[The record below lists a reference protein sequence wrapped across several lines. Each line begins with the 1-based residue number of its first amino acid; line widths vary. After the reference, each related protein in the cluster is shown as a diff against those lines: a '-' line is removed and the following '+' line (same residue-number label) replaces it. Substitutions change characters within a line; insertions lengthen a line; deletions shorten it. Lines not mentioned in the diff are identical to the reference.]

1 MDRFIHTALNS
12 INMVKDNSFIR
23 SNNLA
28 NNSVPGFRSDYHL
41 KTAGTAFIE
50 TMDSHIT
57 RGLAIKNNENNFD
70 ASSGTLNETG
80 NEMDVSIRGDGYFI
94 TEAATGNALSR
105 RGDFSTNQD
114 GQLINGSNATM
125 VDSNLQP
132 IVIPPYR
139 SIDFTQTG
147 DIVIEPLNS
156 EPGTREVVATLGLT
170 LPTAPLKKFPDGE
183 IRYSDGSPIVANQDA
198 TVVNK
203 YLEMS
208 NVNLMEELV
217 TSIEDQRVFE
227 INLKLVKTAEDI
239 DRGGSSLVRM
249 PT

>member
-28 NNSVPGFRSDYHL
+28 NNSVPGYRSDYHL
-41 KTAGTAFIE
+41 KTAGTAFLE
-50 TMDSHIT
+50 TMDSHVT
-57 RGLAIKNNENNFD
+57 RGLAIKNNTNNFD

-94 TEAATGNALSR
+94 TEAATGNALTR
-105 RGDFSTNQD
+105 RGDFSTNLD
-114 GQLINGSNATM
+114 GELINGSNATIL
-125 VDSNLQP
+125 DSNLQP

-147 DIVIEPLNS
+147 QIVIEPLNS
-156 EPGTREVVATLGLT
+156 EPGTREVVASLGLT

-239 DRGGSSLVRM
+239 DRGGSSLIRM

>member
-1 MDRFIHTALNS
+1 
-12 INMVKDNSFIR
+12 
-23 SNNLA
+23 
-28 NNSVPGFRSDYHL
+28 
-41 KTAGTAFIE
+41 
-50 TMDSHIT
+50 MDSHVT
-57 RGLAIKNNENNFD
+57 RGLAIKNNKNNFD

-94 TEAATGNALSR
+94 TEAATGNALTR
-105 RGDFSTNQD
+105 RGDFSTNLD
-114 GQLINGSNATM
+114 GELINGSNATIL
-125 VDSNLQP
+125 DSNLQP

-156 EPGTREVVATLGLT
+156 EPGTREVVASLGLT

-239 DRGGSSLVRM
+239 DRGGSSLIRM

>member
-50 TMDSHIT
+50 TMDSHVT
-57 RGLAIKNNENNFD
+57 RGLAIKNNKNNFD

-94 TEAATGNALSR
+94 TEAASGNALTR
-105 RGDFSTNQD
+105 RGDFSTNLD
-114 GQLINGSNATM
+114 GELINGSNATIL
-125 VDSNLQP
+125 DSNLQP

-147 DIVIEPLNS
+147 EIVIEPLNS
-156 EPGTREVVATLGLT
+156 EPGTREVVASLGLT

-239 DRGGSSLVRM
+239 DRGGSSLIRM

>member
-41 KTAGTAFIE
+41 KTAGTAFLE
-50 TMDSHIT
+50 TMDSHVT
-57 RGLAIKNNENNFD
+57 RGLAIKNNTNNFD

-94 TEAATGNALSR
+94 TEAASGNALTR
-105 RGDFSTNQD
+105 RGDFSTNLD
-114 GQLINGSNATM
+114 GELINGSNATIL
-125 VDSNLQP
+125 DSNLQP

-147 DIVIEPLNS
+147 EIVIEPLNS
-156 EPGTREVVATLGLT
+156 EPGTREVVASLGLT

-239 DRGGSSLVRM
+239 DRGGSSLIRM

>member
-114 GQLINGSNATM
+114 GQLINGSNAIM

-239 DRGGSSLVRM
+239 DRGGSSLIRM

>member
-114 GQLINGSNATM
+114 GQLINGSNATIL
-125 VDSNLQP
+125 DSNLQP

-239 DRGGSSLVRM
+239 DRGGSSLIRM

>member
-41 KTAGTAFIE
+41 KTSGTAFIE

-57 RGLAIKNNENNFD
+57 RGLAIKNNKNNFD

-239 DRGGSSLVRM
+239 DRGGSSLIRM

>member
-57 RGLAIKNNENNFD
+57 RGLAIKNNTNNFD

-105 RGDFSTNQD
+105 RGDFSTNLD
-114 GQLINGSNATM
+114 GQLINGSNATIL
-125 VDSNLQP
+125 DSNLQP

-170 LPTAPLKKFPDGE
+170 SPTAPLKKFPDGE

-239 DRGGSSLVRM
+239 DRGGSSLIRM

>member
-28 NNSVPGFRSDYHL
+28 NNSVPGYRSDYHL
-41 KTAGTAFIE
+41 KTAGTAFLE
-50 TMDSHIT
+50 TMDSHVT
-57 RGLAIKNNENNFD
+57 RGLAIKNNTNNFD

-94 TEAATGNALSR
+94 TEAASGNALTR
-105 RGDFSTNQD
+105 RGDFSTNLD
-114 GQLINGSNATM
+114 GELINGSNATIL
-125 VDSNLQP
+125 DSNLQP

-147 DIVIEPLNS
+147 EIVIEPLNS

-170 LPTAPLKKFPDGE
+170 LPTAPLKKSPDGE

-239 DRGGSSLVRM
+239 DRGGSSLIRM

>member
-28 NNSVPGFRSDYHL
+28 NNSVPGYRSDYHL
-41 KTAGTAFIE
+41 KTAGTAFLE
-50 TMDSHIT
+50 TMDSHVT
-57 RGLAIKNNENNFD
+57 RGLAIKNNTNNFD

-94 TEAATGNALSR
+94 TEAATGNALTR

-114 GQLINGSNATM
+114 GELINGSNATIL
-125 VDSNLQP
+125 DSNLQP

-147 DIVIEPLNS
+147 EIVIEPLNS
-156 EPGTREVVATLGLT
+156 EPGTREVVASLGLT

-198 TVVNK
+198 TIVNK

-239 DRGGSSLVRM
+239 DRGGSSLIRM

>member
-50 TMDSHIT
+50 TMDSHVT
-57 RGLAIKNNENNFD
+57 RGLAIKNNTNNFD

-94 TEAATGNALSR
+94 TEAATGNALTR
-105 RGDFSTNQD
+105 RGDFSTNLD
-114 GQLINGSNATM
+114 GELINGSNATIL
-125 VDSNLQP
+125 DSNLQP

-156 EPGTREVVATLGLT
+156 EPGTREVVASLGLT

-198 TVVNK
+198 TIVNK

-239 DRGGSSLVRM
+239 DRGGSSLIRM

>member
-57 RGLAIKNNENNFD
+57 RGLAIKNNTNNFD

-114 GQLINGSNATM
+114 GQLINGSNATIL
-125 VDSNLQP
+125 DSNLQP

-239 DRGGSSLVRM
+239 DRGGSSLIRM

>member
-50 TMDSHIT
+50 TMDSHVT
-57 RGLAIKNNENNFD
+57 RGLAIKNNSNNFD

-80 NEMDVSIRGDGYFI
+80 NEMDVAIRGDGYFI

-105 RGDFSTNQD
+105 RGDFSTNMD
-114 GQLINGSNATM
+114 GQLINGSNATIL
-125 VDSNLQP
+125 DSNLQP

-147 DIVIEPLNS
+147 DIIIEPLNS

-170 LPTAPLKKFPDGE
+170 MPTAPLKKFPDGE
-183 IRYSDGSPIVANQDA
+183 IRYTDGSPIVANQDVA
-198 TVVNK
+198 VVNR

-239 DRGGSSLVRM
+239 DRGGSSLIRM

>member
-114 GQLINGSNATM
+114 GQLINGSNATIL
-125 VDSNLQP
+125 DSNLQP

-183 IRYSDGSPIVANQDA
+183 IRYSDGSPIVANQDV

-239 DRGGSSLVRM
+239 DRGGSSLIRM

>member
-1 MDRFIHTALNS
+1 
-12 INMVKDNSFIR
+12 
-23 SNNLA
+23 
-28 NNSVPGFRSDYHL
+28 
-41 KTAGTAFIE
+41 
-50 TMDSHIT
+50 MDSHVT
-57 RGLAIKNNENNFD
+57 RGLAIKNNKNNFD

-94 TEAATGNALSR
+94 TEAASGNALTR
-105 RGDFSTNQD
+105 RGDFSTNLD
-114 GQLINGSNATM
+114 GELINGSNATIL
-125 VDSNLQP
+125 DSNLQP

-147 DIVIEPLNS
+147 EIVIEPLNS
-156 EPGTREVVATLGLT
+156 EPGTREVVASLGLT

-239 DRGGSSLVRM
+239 DRGGSSLIRM

>member
-1 MDRFIHTALNS
+1 
-12 INMVKDNSFIR
+12 
-23 SNNLA
+23 
-28 NNSVPGFRSDYHL
+28 
-41 KTAGTAFIE
+41 
-50 TMDSHIT
+50 
-57 RGLAIKNNENNFD
+57 
-70 ASSGTLNETG
+70 
-80 NEMDVSIRGDGYFI
+80 MDVSIRGDGYFI
-94 TEAATGNALSR
+94 TEAASGNALTR
-105 RGDFSTNQD
+105 RGDFSTNLD
-114 GQLINGSNATM
+114 GELINGSNATIL
-125 VDSNLQP
+125 DSNLQP

-147 DIVIEPLNS
+147 EIVIEPLNS
-156 EPGTREVVATLGLT
+156 EPGTREVVASLGLT

-239 DRGGSSLVRM
+239 DRGGSSLIRM

>member
-50 TMDSHIT
+50 TMDSHVT
-57 RGLAIKNNENNFD
+57 RGLAIKNNTNNFD

-94 TEAATGNALSR
+94 TEAASGNALTR
-105 RGDFSTNQD
+105 RGDFSTNLD
-114 GQLINGSNATM
+114 GELINGSNATIL
-125 VDSNLQP
+125 DNNLQP

-147 DIVIEPLNS
+147 EIIIEPLNS
-156 EPGTREVVATLGLT
+156 EPGTREVVASLGLT
-170 LPTAPLKKFPDGE
+170 LPTAALKKFPDGE

-227 INLKLVKTAEDI
+227 LNLKLVKTAEDI
-239 DRGGSSLVRM
+239 DRGGSSLIRM

>member
-28 NNSVPGFRSDYHL
+28 NNSVPGYRSDYHL
-41 KTAGTAFIE
+41 KTAGTAFLE
-50 TMDSHIT
+50 TMDSHVT
-57 RGLAIKNNENNFD
+57 RGLAIKNNTNNFD

-105 RGDFSTNQD
+105 RGDFSTNLD
-114 GQLINGSNATM
+114 GQLINGSNATIL
-125 VDSNLQP
+125 DSNLQP

-156 EPGTREVVATLGLT
+156 EPGTREVVASLGLT

-239 DRGGSSLVRM
+239 DRGGSSLIRM

>member
-50 TMDSHIT
+50 TMDSHVT
-57 RGLAIKNNENNFD
+57 RGLAIKNNTNNFD

-94 TEAATGNALSR
+94 TEAASGNALTR
-105 RGDFSTNQD
+105 RGDFSTNLD
-114 GQLINGSNATM
+114 GELINGSNATIL
-125 VDSNLQP
+125 DNNLQP

-147 DIVIEPLNS
+147 EIIIEPLNS
-156 EPGTREVVATLGLT
+156 EPGTREVVASLGLT
-170 LPTAPLKKFPDGE
+170 LPTAALKKFPDGE
-183 IRYSDGSPIVANQDA
+183 IRYSNGSPIVANQDA

-239 DRGGSSLVRM
+239 DRGGSSLIRM

>member
-28 NNSVPGFRSDYHL
+28 NNSVPGYRSDYHL
-41 KTAGTAFIE
+41 KTAGTAFLE
-50 TMDSHIT
+50 TMDSHVT
-57 RGLAIKNNENNFD
+57 RGLAIKNNTNNFD

-94 TEAATGNALSR
+94 TEAASGNALTR
-105 RGDFSTNQD
+105 RGDFSTNLD
-114 GQLINGSNATM
+114 GELINGSNATIL
-125 VDSNLQP
+125 DSNLQP

-147 DIVIEPLNS
+147 EIVIEPLNS
-156 EPGTREVVATLGLT
+156 EPGTREVVASLGLT

-198 TVVNK
+198 TIVNK

-239 DRGGSSLVRM
+239 DRGGSSLIRM

>member
-1 MDRFIHTALNS
+1 MDRLIHTALNS

-239 DRGGSSLVRM
+239 DRGGSSLIRM

>member
-105 RGDFSTNQD
+105 RGDFSTNLD

-125 VDSNLQP
+125 LDSNLQP

-239 DRGGSSLVRM
+239 DRGGSSLIRM

>member
-28 NNSVPGFRSDYHL
+28 NNSVPGYRSDYHL
-41 KTAGTAFIE
+41 KTAGTAFLE
-50 TMDSHIT
+50 TMDSHVT
-57 RGLAIKNNENNFD
+57 RGLAIKNNTNNFD

-94 TEAATGNALSR
+94 TEAASGNALTR
-105 RGDFSTNQD
+105 RGDFSTNLD
-114 GQLINGSNATM
+114 GELINGSNATIL
-125 VDSNLQP
+125 DSNLQP

-156 EPGTREVVATLGLT
+156 EPGTREVVASLGLT

-239 DRGGSSLVRM
+239 DRGGSSLIRM